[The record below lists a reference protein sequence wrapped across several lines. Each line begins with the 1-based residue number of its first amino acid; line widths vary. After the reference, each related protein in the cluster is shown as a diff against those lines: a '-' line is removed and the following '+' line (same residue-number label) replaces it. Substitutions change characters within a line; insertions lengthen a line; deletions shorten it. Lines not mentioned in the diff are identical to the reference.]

1 MDLAQLLDDV
11 REMVECES
19 PSADLAAVARSADV
33 VARIG
38 ERRLGAAPERIVR
51 DGRTHLRWQF
61 GAGPSR
67 VLLLGHHDTVWP
79 IGSLLT
85 HPCAVSE
92 GVLRGPGCFDMKAG
106 LVMAFHAVAGLADRD
121 GVTILVTAD
130 EEIGSPSSRGLI
142 EQEAAGCRAALVL
155 EA

>member
-38 ERRLGAAPERIVR
+38 ERRLGAAPERIVL
-51 DGRTHLRWQF
+51 DGRTHLRWRF
-61 GAGPSR
+61 GAGPTR

-79 IGSLLT
+79 IGSLGAR
-85 HPCAVSE
+85 PVPGGGGGVCGAGGVCME
-92 GVLRGPGCFDMKAG
+92 GGGG
-106 LVMAFHAVAGLADRD
+106 G
-121 GVTILVTAD
+121 G
-130 EEIGSPSSRGLI
+130 
-142 EQEAAGCRAALVL
+142 
-155 EA
+155 

>member
-1 MDLAQLLDDV
+1 MAQVDEIGRRLALEEMLSDIV
-11 REMVECES
+11 RLVECES
-19 PSADLAAVARSADV
+19 PSGDLAAVAASAEL
-33 VARIG
+33 VAAVG
-38 ERRLGAAPERIVR
+38 SSRLGIAPERIVR

-121 GVTILVTAD
+121 GVTIL
-130 EEIGSPSSRGLI
+130 
-142 EQEAAGCRAALVL
+142 
-155 EA
+155 